1 MRKCV
6 LPICIFLMFASCAA
20 LRINQVDLPQ
30 LARVDSLAASNDTTL
45 IQMLQP
51 YRDSMNI
58 RMSIVIGQSSQPMTK
73 ALPEGLLGNYC
84 AEACMRQVTDWCR
97 QNQTPKPD
105 FCILNHGGLRASLP
119 FGDITLGNVYELMP
133 FDNELVIIRISQDDL
148 KALAKHTASKGGAP
162 VVGLRMRIHEGEA
175 DSIEII
181 SNRNSGKTTFT
192 MLTSDYLANGGD
204 GFPIRGTS
212 ANQTATGLKVRDVLI
227 SDVHEH
233 KLKNDS
239 IRSGID
245 GRIR

>member
-1 MRKCV
+1 MRKHF
-6 LPICIFLMFASCAA
+6 LPICILLILAGCSTV
-20 LRINQVDLPQ
+20 RISHVGLSG
-30 LARVDSLAASNDTTL
+30 LVRVDSLAASNDTAL
-45 IQMLQP
+45 MQMLQP

-58 RMSIVIGQSSQPMTK
+58 RMGIVIGQSCQPMTK

-84 AEACMRQVTDWCR
+84 AEACMRQVADWCS
-97 QNQTPKPD
+97 QNQNPKPD

-133 FDNELVIIRISQDDL
+133 FDNELVIIRITQDDL
-148 KALAKHTASKGGAP
+148 KALAKHTAGKGGAP
-162 VVGLRMRIHEGEA
+162 VCGLRMRILQGEA
-175 DSIEII
+175 DSIEIVP
-181 SNRNSGKTTFT
+181 NRNPEKTMFS

-212 ANQTATGLKVRDVLI
+212 ANQTTTGLKVRDVLI
-227 SDVHEH
+227 SDIHEH

-239 IRSGID
+239 IRSRID